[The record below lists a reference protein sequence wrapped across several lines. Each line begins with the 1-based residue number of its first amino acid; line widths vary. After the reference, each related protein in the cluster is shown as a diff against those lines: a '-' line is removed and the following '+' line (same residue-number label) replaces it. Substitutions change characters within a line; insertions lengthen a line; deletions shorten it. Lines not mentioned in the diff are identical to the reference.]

1 MRPRPD
7 RKGRAMSAA
16 GSTTDG
22 TSSTDTARN
31 ETSGDETASH
41 GIVVGYD
48 GSPGARLALEWAIET
63 AKRDER
69 PLTLLHCVGLT
80 MTPTFRAYDPG
91 VQARP
96 YDVMAQGV
104 LTEAV
109 EIATKT
115 LRPEDVH
122 SLSVIGSAA
131 AELVGVSDRADVVV
145 TGSRGHGAISAGLLG
160 STSYAVTAHAHC
172 PAVVVRGDAVV
183 HAGPSHPVVAAFDDS
198 KNAQQ
203 ALETAVQVAA
213 AAQAPLHVIAVD
225 NVGGLEV
232 WPENDTMIGREE
244 MMESM
249 HRHVGQVLQDVTE
262 DARQAH
268 PSLEIRT
275 SVLGGSPGQAI
286 AAYAVDVRAGLV
298 VMGSRGHGGFTGM
311 LLGSVSHRVVHDVPC
326 PVMVIH

>member
-1 MRPRPD
+1 
-7 RKGRAMSAA
+7 MSAA
-16 GSTTDG
+16 TSPTNESSTNSSTSDS
-22 TSSTDTARN
+22 TSHSADSSTDEIVN
-31 ETSGDETASH
+31 H

-48 GSPGARLALEWAIET
+48 GSPGARLALDWAIET

-91 VQARP
+91 VQASP
-96 YDVMAQGV
+96 YDVMARGV
-104 LTEAV
+104 LTQAT
-109 EIATKT
+109 EIATRT
-115 LRPEDVH
+115 LDPEDVR

-131 AELVGVSDRADVVV
+131 AELVAASEQADLVV

-183 HAGPSHPVVAAFDDS
+183 HAGPTHPVVAAYDDS
-198 KNAQQ
+198 KHAQQ

-213 AAQAPLHVIAVD
+213 AAQAPLHVVAVD

-232 WPENDTMIGREE
+232 WPESDTVVGREQMLE
-244 MMESM
+244 TM
-249 HRHVGQVLQDVTE
+249 HRHVGQVLQDVADE
-262 DARQAH
+262 ARRAH
-268 PSLEIRT
+268 PGLEVHT
-275 SVLGGSPGQAI
+275 TVLGGSPGQAV
-286 AAYAVDVRAGLV
+286 AAYAIDVRAGLV
-298 VMGSRGHGGFTGM
+298 VMGSRGHGGFSGM
-311 LLGSVSHRVVHDVPC
+311 LLGSVSHRVVHDAPC